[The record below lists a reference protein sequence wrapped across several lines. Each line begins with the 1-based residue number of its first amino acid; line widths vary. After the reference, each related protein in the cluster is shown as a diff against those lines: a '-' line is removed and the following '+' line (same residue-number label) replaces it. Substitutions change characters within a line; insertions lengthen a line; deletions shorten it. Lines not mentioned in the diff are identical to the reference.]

1 MPETAAASA
10 SAADQTPDDPGLLR
24 RARAGD
30 AGAWGS
36 LLMKHEPRLMRMVAF
51 RLDARLHG
59 RVDAADVVQE
69 AFAAAAEHRDD
80 FFRVAD
86 LPLFLWLR
94 GVVGNKL
101 LEIHRHHLG
110 TKRRDAGRD
119 IPLYR
124 PSPDE
129 TSASLAVHLSAH
141 VTRPSVAA
149 ARDEACATLRKALD
163 GMEETDREVLAM
175 RHFEQ
180 LTNAEAA
187 QVLGIQERAAAK
199 RYLRALKR
207 LKDILAEMPGGL
219 TGLRP

>member
-1 MPETAAASA
+1 MAEAAAVSSA
-10 SAADQTPDDPGLLR
+10 DPTPDDAGLLQ

-30 AGAWGS
+30 GGAWGS
-36 LLMKHEPRLMRMVAF
+36 LLMRHEPRLLRMVTF
-51 RLDARLHG
+51 RLDPRLHG
-59 RVDAADVVQE
+59 RVDAADVVQD
-69 AFAAAAEHRDD
+69 AFVAAAEHRND
-80 FFRVAD
+80 FFHIEG
-86 LPLFLWLR
+86 LSLFLWLR
-94 GVVGNKL
+94 GVVGNKM
-101 LEIHRHHLG
+101 LEVHRHHLG
-110 TKRRDAGRD
+110 TQRRDAGRD
-119 IPLYR
+119 IPLYH

-129 TSASLAVHLSAH
+129 TSASLAAHLTAH

-149 ARDEACATLRKALD
+149 ARGEASATLRKALD
-163 GMEETDREVLAM
+163 EMEETDREVLAM

>member
-1 MPETAAASA
+1 MSETAAPVSA
-10 SAADQTPDDPGLLR
+10 IPTPTPADAGLLS
-24 RARAGD
+24 RARSGD
-30 AGAWGS
+30 AGAWGA
-36 LLMKHEPRLMRMVAF
+36 LLMRHEPRLLRMVAF

-59 RVDAADVVQE
+59 RVDAADVVQD
-69 AFAAAAEHRDD
+69 AFVAAAEHRDD
-80 FFRVAD
+80 YFRIAD

-94 GVVGNKL
+94 GVVANKM

-129 TSASLAVHLSAH
+129 TSASLAAHISAH
-141 VTRPSVAA
+141 ITRPSVAA
-149 ARDEACATLRKALD
+149 ARGEACETLRKALD
-163 GMEETDREVLAM
+163 EMEETDREVLAM

-180 LTNAEAA
+180 LTNVEAA

-207 LKDILAEMPGGL
+207 LKDLLADMPGGL

>member
-1 MPETAAASA
+1 
-10 SAADQTPDDPGLLR
+10 
-24 RARAGD
+24 
-30 AGAWGS
+30 
-36 LLMKHEPRLMRMVAF
+36 MKHEPRLLRMVAF
-51 RLDARLHG
+51 RLDPRLHG
-59 RVDAADVVQE
+59 RVDPADVVQD
-69 AFAAAAEHRDD
+69 AFVEAAAHRDD
-80 FFRVAD
+80 YFRTGD

-94 GVVGNKL
+94 GVLGNKL
-101 LEIHRHHLG
+101 LEVHRHHLG
-110 TKRRDAGRD
+110 TQRRDAGRD

-129 TSASLAVHLSAH
+129 TSASLEVHLSAQI
-141 VTRPSVAA
+141 TRPSVAA
-149 ARDEACATLRKALD
+149 ARGEASETLRRALD
-163 GMEETDREVLAM
+163 EMEETDREVLAM

-207 LKDILAEMPGGL
+207 LKDILAELPGGL